1 MSTAP
6 IRFGIVGS
14 GWRAEFFAR
23 LARALPERLAVAG
36 VVTRSAERAAQV
48 EAGWGCPPSGRL
60 ANCPVANRS
69 S

>member
-1 MSTAP
+1 MSAAP

-48 EAGWGCPPSGRL
+48 EAEWGCPPSGRSL
-60 ANCPVANRS
+60 NYAAANRS

>member
-1 MSTAP
+1 MSAAP

-23 LARALPERLAVAG
+23 LARALPERLAVVG
-36 VVTRSAERAAQV
+36 VVTRSAERAARV
-48 EAGWGCPPSGRL
+48 EAEWGCPPFGRSL
-60 ANCPVANRS
+60 NCVVVTRS